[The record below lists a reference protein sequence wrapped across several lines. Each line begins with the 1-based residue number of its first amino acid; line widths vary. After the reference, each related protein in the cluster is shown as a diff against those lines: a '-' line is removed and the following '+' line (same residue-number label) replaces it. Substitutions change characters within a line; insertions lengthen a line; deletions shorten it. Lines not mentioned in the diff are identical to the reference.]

1 VPSTG
6 TSENS
11 RNHWN
16 ENRAGWLVVLA
27 AFLGVMVS
35 FGSLLVFTFSV
46 FLKPLSSEFG
56 WSREA
61 ISSAFGIA
69 ALTIAVCSPGLGHLL
84 DRFGPSRVILPCMA
98 VYAIAFTSLAF
109 LTHRLAHLYF
119 VFLIIGIVG
128 NGTTQM
134 GYARAVSSW
143 FDDRRGMALALVMA
157 GTGVGSIVLPPFA
170 QHLISVYGW
179 RTAYVVLG
187 LLVFLFGL
195 PSTALFVREKPGHRT
210 EIPTPKDTPR
220 GVKRALQSR
229 AFWILVGSLFLSSV
243 SINGTL
249 THLSALLTDRHILV
263 QDAALCLSVLG
274 AFSLCGRL
282 VTGYLLDKFFGP
294 HVAFCLLAGSAVGI
308 FVLASASA
316 AYAAYMA
323 AALIGLGLGA
333 EADIT
338 PYLLTRYFGL
348 SSFSTIYGFTW
359 TAYAIAGAIGPVLM
373 GRAFDLTGSYRFL
386 VTVLAGATSMAA
398 ILMLFMPRYARL
410 TSLTD
415 VVETTAMRQL

>member
-6 TSENS
+6 TSENN
-11 RNHWN
+11 RNHRKGK
-16 ENRAGWLVVLA
+16 RAGWLVVLA

-46 FLKPLSSEFG
+46 FLKPLSNEFG

-84 DRFGPSRVILPCMA
+84 DRFGPRRVIVPCMA
-98 VYAIAFTSLAF
+98 VYATAFTSLAF
-109 LTHRLAHLYF
+109 LTPHLAHLYF
-119 VFLIIGIVG
+119 VFLVIGIVG

-170 QHLISVYGW
+170 QHLISLYGW

-195 PSTALFVREKPGHRT
+195 PLTALFVREKPGHRM
-210 EIPTPKDTPR
+210 ESSNPKDAAG
-220 GVKRALQSR
+220 GVKRGLKSR
-229 AFWILVGSLFLSSV
+229 AFWILVSSLFLSSI

-249 THLSALLTDRHILV
+249 THLSALLTDRHIPV
-263 QDAALCLSVLG
+263 QDAALSLSLLG

-282 VTGYLLDKFFGP
+282 ITGYLLDKFFGP
-294 HVAFCLLAGSAVGI
+294 HVAFCLLAGSAAGI
-308 FVLASASA
+308 LVVASASTAHAAYLASA
-316 AYAAYMA
+316 
-323 AALIGLGLGA
+323 LIGIGLGA

-373 GRAFDLTGSYRFL
+373 GRAFDLTGSYRSL
-386 VTVLAGATSMAA
+386 VTVLAGATSVAA
-398 ILMLFMPRYARL
+398 FLMLFMPRYGRL
-410 TSLTD
+410 ASVANGL
-415 VVETTAMRQL
+415 ETTVSGKL

>member
-1 VPSTG
+1 
-6 TSENS
+6 
-11 RNHWN
+11 
-16 ENRAGWLVVLA
+16 
-27 AFLGVMVS
+27 MVS

-46 FLKPLSSEFG
+46 FLKPLSAEFG

-61 ISSAFGIA
+61 ISRAFGIA
-69 ALTIAVCSPGLGHLL
+69 ALTIAACSPWLGHLL
-84 DRFGPSRVILPCMA
+84 DRFGPRRVIVPCMA
-98 VYAIAFTSLAF
+98 VYACAFTSLAF
-109 LTHRLAHLYF
+109 LTHHLSHLYLVF
-119 VFLIIGIVG
+119 VVIGVVG

-143 FDDRRGMALALVMA
+143 FDQRRGMALAFVMA

-170 QHLISVYGW
+170 QQLIGAYGW

-195 PSTALFVREKPGHRT
+195 PLTALFVREKPGHGLENRT
-210 EIPTPKDTPR
+210 QNHSSR
-220 GVKRALQSR
+220 GVKHALRSR
-229 AFWILVGSLFLSSV
+229 AFWILVASLFLSSI

-249 THLSALLTDRHILV
+249 THLSALLTDRRIPV
-263 QDAALCLSVLG
+263 QDAALSLSVLG
-274 AFSLCGRL
+274 AFSLSGRL
-282 VTGYLLDKFFGP
+282 ITGYLLDRFFGP
-294 HVAFCLLAGSAVGI
+294 HVAFCLLAGSAAGI
-308 FVLASASA
+308 LVLASASA
-316 AYAAYMA
+316 AFAAYLA

-348 SSFSTIYGFTW
+348 SSFSTIYGLTW

-386 VTVLAGATSMAA
+386 VTALGGATSVAA
-398 ILMLFMPRYARL
+398 FLMLFMPRYLPL
-410 TSLTD
+410 TQLTHRM
-415 VVETTAMRQL
+415 ETTAAGDL